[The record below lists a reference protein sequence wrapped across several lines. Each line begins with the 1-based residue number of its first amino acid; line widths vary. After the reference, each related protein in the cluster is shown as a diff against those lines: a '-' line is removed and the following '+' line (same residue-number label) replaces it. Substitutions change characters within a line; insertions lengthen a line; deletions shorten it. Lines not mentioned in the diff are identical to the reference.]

1 MEVNWHRRRA
11 LEVVSQ
17 LPEDPG
23 DALQV
28 LDLARGLIQL
38 WLMDE
43 ACGEAEIIP
52 LRAVRSVPD

>member
-17 LPEDPG
+17 LPENPE

-28 LDLARGLIQL
+28 LELARSLIQV
-38 WLMDE
+38 WLIE
-43 ACGEAEIIP
+43 TETFEAEIIP
-52 LRAVRSVPD
+52 LRAVHSTPD